1 MSPLV
6 FVDCFF
12 VSRYPMKTMI
22 VLAMALV
29 CLGCSPSAQS
39 EQSPNSQTQITSNPN
54 TQSLN
59 SEQKMTTMQI
69 TIGEVPF
76 TVELAGNATSDTLQ
90 TLLPLTLSM
99 DDHLRN
105 EKHAQ
110 LPKPLPTDSHTP
122 RQIQAGDVML
132 WGDDTLVIFY
142 ESFTSSYSYT
152 RIGKISDVSQLKS
165 AVGRGTVQVQFSNQ

>member
-1 MSPLV
+1 
-6 FVDCFF
+6 
-12 VSRYPMKTMI
+12 MKTMI

-39 EQSPNSQTQITSNPN
+39 EQSPQNSNRQTIQAQATSNPN
-54 TQSLN
+54 TQSPN
-59 SEQKMTTMQI
+59 SEHKMTTMQI
-69 TIGEVPF
+69 TIGEVSF

-122 RQIQAGDVML
+122 HQIQAGDVML
-132 WGDDTLVIFY
+132 WGNDTLVIFY

-152 RIGKISDVSQLKS
+152 RIGKIQDVSQLKS